1 MKRFSSLFLVLF
13 ISCSGFNQVEENAFV
28 EENTSTTM
36 QFNGVATTT
45 TEVIETSKTTE
56 VLETTTTTLNE
67 VGGEIVSNIKIEILN
82 CPYEKVDIAVGEL
95 FEIKFSVQA
104 GSADIISIFYL
115 FELNDD
121 FYSRLTLDKENHS
134 DLFNFPSA
142 DQKIYSSTYVE
153 KLADGDE
160 YWISI
165 DVLDEDSFFSY
176 DLCVVK
182 F

>member
-1 MKRFSSLFLVLF
+1 MKRFSILFLILF

-28 EENTSTTM
+28 DENTSTTI
-36 QFNGVATTT
+36 QFNGVSNTT
-45 TEVIETSKTTE
+45 TEVIETTTTTE
-56 VLETTTTTLNE
+56 VLETTTTTINE

-82 CPYEKVDIAVGEL
+82 CPSEKVDIEIGEL

-115 FELNDD
+115 FELNDEY
-121 FYSRLTLDKENHS
+121 YSRLPLDRENHS

-142 DQKIYSSTYVE
+142 DQIIYSSTYVE

-160 YWISI
+160 YWVSI
-165 DVLDEDSFFSY
+165 DVLDEDNFFSN
-176 DLCVVK
+176 DLCVVN

>member
-13 ISCSGFNQVEENAFV
+13 ISCSGLNQVEETAFV
-28 EENTSTTM
+28 KENTSTTE
-36 QFNGVATTT
+36 FNGISTTT
-45 TEVIETSKTTE
+45 TEVIETTTTTE
-56 VLETTTTTLNE
+56 VLETTTTTIND
-67 VGGEIVSNIKIEILN
+67 VGSEIVSNIKIEILN
-82 CPYEKVDIAVGEL
+82 CPSEKVDIAVGEL

-115 FELNDD
+115 FELNDEY
-121 FYSRLTLDKENHS
+121 YSRLPLDRENHS

-160 YWISI
+160 YWVSI
-165 DVLDEDSFFSY
+165 DVLDEDNFFSN